1 MDSRLGDR
9 GNYTITDLPICVEC
23 GINTMSNGWVDRV
36 GGDFDICGKKHGEG
50 EQADRKDVIN
60 IDIYRCGTCNGDW
73 ADEDYDEETGEWDTE
88 SKWDVVD
95 KEVQENWIPEV
106 ATKQPLAKEWRK
118 MFDLMSGC
126 GYGHA
131 SLDDIYG
138 LWQKAQE
145 TNNGIDLL

>member
-23 GINTMSNGWVDRV
+23 GINTMSSGWVDRV

-106 ATKQPLAKEWRK
+106 DAKQPLAKDK
-118 MFDLMSGC
+118 NSC
-126 GYGHA
+126 YG
-131 SLDDIYG
+131 
-138 LWQKAQE
+138 
-145 TNNGIDLL
+145 